1 MKANEM
7 KEILDELP
15 ALPFAILAD
24 EMAALRRFHETCE
37 DSQPYDVPAPM
48 MQRLAEI
55 GLVRRCTAAL
65 YTFTT
70 FGLSVIN
77 GNFADMD
84 SSLSAVNQQMTTDGA
99 RCPGQEWE
107 PFGLQPQCMDCA
119 RQQTEDDGSSE
130 WIEAPTGDPC
140 PQRLSPNVALVG
152 DGTGKALPP
161 VSNEV
166 RIADGVL
173 ASSQP
178 EPVPC
183 VLCTSAGYCSTH
195 GCRQRLS
202 EDEPQRHA
210 DFAAGWRTA
219 ANWMDRD
226 DLIADIGSPAYLAD
240 RKKAL
245 TLAVVSPLLTS

>member
-1 MKANEM
+1 LKANEM

-84 SSLSAVNQQMTTDGA
+84 SSLSAVNRQMTTDGA

-119 RQQTEDDGSSE
+119 RQQTEDDGSSA

-140 PQRLSPNVALVG
+140 PQRLSPN
-152 DGTGKALPP
+152 GTK
-161 VSNEV
+161 
-166 RIADGVL
+166 

-183 VLCTSAGYCSTH
+183 VLCTSPDYCAAH
-195 GCRQRLS
+195 GCRQRPS
-202 EDEPQRHA
+202 DDEPQRNA
-210 DFAAGWRTA
+210 DFEAGWRTA
-219 ANWMDRD
+219 ANWMNRD
-226 DLIADIGSPAYLAD
+226 DLIADIGSSAYLDD
-240 RKKAL
+240 RAKAL
-245 TLAVVSPLLTS
+245 AASGMQEVPRG